1 MIFCLNVQRK
11 QKQLFDLNSVIH
23 FLKIIVFIVTSTLHR
38 INSECTIN
46 KDLSDIHCI
55 RLKHCVSLRVTFSR
69 LTRNTFR
76 QFYQVQKWERG
87 LTETA
92 FLYPKIRDRRRCENS
107 TRPSSSVGEL
117 QQDGKA
123 IVGMLPHRIIY

>member
-1 MIFCLNVQRK
+1 MLLMAALIAKHHPALSTTTTAASNNHR
-11 QKQLFDLNSVIH
+11 NGESSVVERRS
-23 FLKIIVFIVTSTLHR
+23 FTAVSRRLGPPTATRRWS
-38 INSECTIN
+38 
-46 KDLSDIHCI
+46 SDPK
-55 RLKHCVSLRVTFSR
+55 RSLTV
-69 LTRNTFR
+69 